1 MPGAIILCVQGE
13 AMAKKQILEGQ
24 VRIDKRGRI
33 VIPTSLRKAMNAK
46 AGDTLF
52 LHYEKDGLRVQTRM
66 QRIVAAQALVRRYIP
81 EDVFLVDG
89 LIAERREEARRELE
103 EGN

>member
-1 MPGAIILCVQGE
+1 
-13 AMAKKQILEGQ
+13 MAKKQILEGQ

-46 AGDTLF
+46 AGDPLF

-66 QRIVAAQALVRRYIP
+66 QRIVAAQALVRRYIR
-81 EDVFLVDG
+81 EDVSLVDG
-89 LIAERREEARRELE
+89 LIAERREEARRERE
-103 EGN
+103 KGD